1 MKILTLELQNF
12 RQFYGRQ
19 KIRFSTDLQK
29 NITLIHAENGV
40 GKTALLNAIK
50 WCLFEET
57 TSNFP
62 DKTRLLN
69 HEAKAE
75 GEYYYSVDVEFE
87 EDDVRYLCSRGIDGR
102 NNSFFKI
109 LKDYGTG
116 YQPIS
121 DPSLFIN
128 TIIPKNMASYFFFQ
142 GEGVSSYARTTSGQN
157 NTVRNAIH
165 DILGFKIAKQ
175 ALEDLLEIKKEYR
188 REITNRDKGGELGKK
203 NEELSRLEQNQLKI
217 ADEIDNCNNS
227 IALYESKKANI
238 SEKLK
243 NSNANVVKEN
253 QQRRSQLERQEK
265 LLEQALAILV
275 KKKREYFGKYLSV
288 IFTEKLTSE
297 ALDFIN
303 DDEFKG
309 TIPAPYN
316 ENLVRDILQQATCIC
331 GSAIHE
337 GTEAYENIH
346 KLLANAADPLQGDRV
361 IRARET
367 LKSIRTKRESIDSLF
382 DINDDIAQKQNEL
395 ETVKAE
401 IEDIKIKML
410 NININ
415 DIKELETEYQY
426 CETHFKE
433 EIRKLG
439 RLEQESEN
447 TKRKI
452 QSLHGDINKLLAQS
466 TGLEDYRQSIDIL
479 EQVESLLNSTLEKAE
494 QSALQRLPMMIN
506 ETLEKYVR
514 QDYRARLRKDS
525 FNIELIDKE
534 NRVVAESDGQ
544 QLLLSLTFISSLIRL
559 ACERK
564 NAQGEILMPG
574 ATAPF
579 IIDAP
584 FGVLDNA
591 YKGNMAKY
599 IPESAEQVVFLL
611 SSSHWVGTV
620 EENIRERI
628 GAEYNL
634 VAEVS
639 SEQGQKELNP
649 INICGQVFDTVR
661 YNCEKDK
668 TLIEEIVL

>member
-19 KIRFSTDLQK
+19 KIKFSTDTQK

-62 DKTRLLN
+62 DKTTLLN
-69 HEAKAE
+69 HEAHAE
-75 GEYYYSVDVEFE
+75 GEYYYSVDIEFE
-87 EDDVRYLCSRGIDGR
+87 EDGIKYLCSRGIDR
-102 NNSFFKI
+102 LNKPFFKI
-109 LKDYGTG
+109 LKDDGIA

-142 GEGVSSYARTTSGQN
+142 GEGVSTYARTTAGHNS
-157 NTVRNAIH
+157 TVRNAIH

-175 ALEDLLEIKKEYR
+175 TLEDLAEIKKEYR
-188 REITNRDKGGELGKK
+188 REISNRDKGGELGTK
-203 NEELSRLEQNQLKI
+203 NETLSKMEQRALSIINDIENCQNNITMYENKKSQ
-217 ADEIDNCNNS
+217 IDQT
-227 IALYESKKANI
+227 
-238 SEKLK
+238 LK
-243 NSNANVVKEN
+243 NSNATVIKEN
-253 QQRRSQLERQEK
+253 QNRRSQLERQEK
-265 LLEQALAILV
+265 ILEQSIIALS
-275 KKKREYFGKYLSV
+275 KKKKEFFGKYLSV
-288 IFTEKLTSE
+288 IFTEKLTAQ

-303 DDEFKG
+303 DEEFKG

-316 ENLVRDILQQATCIC
+316 ENLVRDILAQATCIC
-331 GSAIHE
+331 GAKIDE
-337 GTEAYENIH
+337 GTPAFQNIK
-346 KLLANAADPLQGDRV
+346 KLLENAADPLQGDRV

-367 LKSIRTKRESIDSLF
+367 LKAIRTKRESVNDINS
-382 DINDDIAQKQNEL
+382 INDDMAQKQNDL
-395 ETVKAE
+395 EIIKADIEE
-401 IEDIKIKML
+401 IKLKML
-410 NININ
+410 NADVENI
-415 DIKELETEYQY
+415 KYLEQEYQY
-426 CETHFKE
+426 YDRQLKE
-433 EIRKLG
+433 ENRRLG
-439 RLEQESEN
+439 KLEQENE
-447 TKRKI
+447 TLKAQTR
-452 QSLHGDINKLLAQS
+452 SLKLEIDRLSAQ
-466 TGLEDYRQSIDIL
+466 TVGLKEYQESIVIL
-479 EQVESLLNSTLEKAE
+479 EQVENLLIHTLENAE
-494 QSALQRLPMMIN
+494 QSALKRLPMMIN
-506 ETLEKYVR
+506 ETLSKYVR
-514 QDYRARLRKDS
+514 QDYKARLRKDT

-534 NRVVAESDGQ
+534 NRIVAESDGQ

-559 ACERK
+559 ARERK

-611 SSSHWVGTV
+611 SSSHWSGTV
-620 EENIRERI
+620 EDNIRERI

-639 SEQGQKELNP
+639 SEQGEKELNP
-649 INICGQVFDTVR
+649 IIICGQTFDTVR
-661 YNCEKDK
+661 YQCPKDK
-668 TLIEEIVL
+668 TIIEEIKL

>member
-19 KIRFSTDLQK
+19 KIKFSTDPQK

-62 DKTRLLN
+62 DSTRLLN
-69 HEAKAE
+69 HEAESE
-75 GEYYYSVDVEFE
+75 GEYYYSVDIEFE
-87 EDDVRYLCSRGIDGR
+87 EDGVTYLCSRGIDR
-102 NNSFFKI
+102 SDKPFFKI

-116 YQPIS
+116 YQPIA

-142 GEGVSSYARTTSGQN
+142 GEGVSSYARTTSGRN

-175 ALEDLLEIKKEYR
+175 TLEDLVEIKKEYR

-203 NEELSRLEQNQLKI
+203 NDELAQLEVRQLKI
-217 ADEIDNCNNS
+217 VGEIDNCNNS
-227 IALYESKKANI
+227 IVLFEKKKMDVRH
-238 SEKLK
+238 KLE
-243 NSNANVVKEN
+243 NSNAVVVKEN
-253 QQRRSQLERQEK
+253 QARRSQLERQEQ
-265 LLEQALAILV
+265 LLEHAITRLLKA
-275 KKKREYFGKYLSV
+275 KKDFLGRYLHV
-288 IFTEKLTSE
+288 IFTEKLTNE

-303 DDEFKG
+303 DEEFKG

-337 GTEAYENIH
+337 GTAAYENIH

-367 LKSIRTKRESIDSLF
+367 LRAIRTKQESIS
-382 DINDDIAQKQNEL
+382 DIFNLNDDIAQKYNEL
-395 ETVKAE
+395 DATRAQIEE
-401 IEDIKIKML
+401 IRLKML
-410 NININ
+410 NV
-415 DIKELETEYQY
+415 DIADIRELEKDYQY
-426 CETHFKE
+426 YETSLQE
-433 EIRKLG
+433 ENRKLG
-439 RLEQESEN
+439 RLETESEN
-447 TKRKI
+447 IKRTIKG
-452 QSLHGDINKLLAQS
+452 LHAEINRLSAQ
-466 TGLEDYRQSIDIL
+466 TAGIEEYQQSITIL
-479 EQVESLLNSTLEKAE
+479 EKVEELLNTTLANAE
-494 QSALQRLPMMIN
+494 HITLQRLPMMIN
-506 ETLEKYVR
+506 ETLAKYVR
-514 QDYRARLRKDS
+514 QDYRARLKKDS

-559 ACERK
+559 ARERK
-564 NAQGEILMPG
+564 NAKGEILMPG

-611 SSSHWVGTV
+611 SSSHWVGAV
-620 EENIRERI
+620 EENIRHRV

-639 SEQGQKELNP
+639 SDQGQKELNP
-649 INICGQVFDTVR
+649 INICGQKFDTAR
-661 YNCEKDK
+661 YNCDKDK
-668 TLIEEIVL
+668 TIIEEVVL